1 MEHNI
6 PSTAERSN
14 HIVHY
19 IIQVYQDGVLQYL
32 FNTRML
38 VQDVSLAKLFS
49 APALAKRYLSKSVFY
64 KGNWSVVS
72 IDENGVIRNTTA
84 TYMHGIMP

>member
-1 MEHNI
+1 M
-6 PSTAERSN
+6 
-14 HIVHY
+14 HY

-72 IDENGVIRNTTA
+72 IDENGVI
-84 TYMHGIMP
+84 

>member
-1 MEHNI
+1 M
-6 PSTAERSN
+6 
-14 HIVHY
+14 HY
-19 IIQVYQDGVLQYL
+19 IIQIYQDGVVQYL

-38 VQDVSLAKLFS
+38 VQDVSLAKPFS
-49 APALAKRYLSKSVFY
+49 TPALAKSVFY

-72 IDENGVIRNTTA
+72 IDENGAIQNTTA